1 MENIVAILGV
11 FLFWASLLW
20 LPLNAYRVT
29 QVRGQPQIWTLAAIL
44 SFFMVIMG
52 YTRAIDGGTVM
63 EAFAWSISWLMPLGL
78 TFFARSA
85 PGVPLKT
92 WDKFV
97 GAAALVSF
105 PLLLPQF
112 PGLLQWLSSM
122 LWGV

>member
-20 LPLNAYRVT
+20 LPLNLYRVV
-29 QVRGQPQIWTLAAIL
+29 QLRGQPQIWTIAAIL
-44 SFFMVIMG
+44 SFFMVVMG
-52 YTRAIDGGTVM
+52 YTRAIDGGSVM
-63 EAFAWSISWLMPLGL
+63 EAFAWSVSWLMPLGL

-85 PGVPLKT
+85 PDVPHKN

-112 PGLLQWLSSM
+112 PPLLQRLSAV
-122 LWGV
+122 LWAG